1 MGYFNALHGWPS
13 FDAITESAQ
22 FTGVIPAG
30 RVVTKDS
37 NGKFEIAGAGAPAAR
52 VPYIAITDSTD
63 LDVASVNGD
72 AALFAGNLQASPAVG
87 TTGGNLPTLSLA
99 QTLEFETDQFV
110 GTPAKDAALTFYGVA
125 AGDNNA
131 ALYGKFRVAA
141 TGEPIVGRCTKGVS
155 TLKELAGVSVIRVIA
170 SAYGAVAA

>member
-22 FTGVIPAG
+22 FVGVIPAG

-52 VPYIAITDSTD
+52 VPFIAITDSTD
-63 LDVASVNGD
+63 LDVAKVDGD
-72 AALFAGNLQASPAVG
+72 AALFAGSLMASGAAG
-87 TTGGNLPTLSLA
+87 NTGGNLPTLSLA

-110 GTPAKDAALTFYGVA
+110 GTPAADAALTFYGVA

-131 ALYGKFRVAA
+131 AHYGKLRVAA
-141 TGEPIVGRCTKGVS
+141 AGEPIVGRCTKAS
-155 TLKELAGVSVIRVIA
+155 AALKELPGVSVIRVVA
-170 SAYGAVAA
+170 SAYGAKA